1 MLPVNPVDL
10 YQVLTQLDPSE
21 LLLADYAAI
30 SFIYT
35 LITGFLID
43 LLKLA
48 MKEDGISKRKGYILK
63 RASLEKALEQVLTGK
78 SQCIQHVDKR

>member
-1 MLPVNPVDL
+1 MLPINPVDL

-35 LITGFLID
+35 STTGFLID
-43 LLKLA
+43 ILKQA
-48 MKEDGISKRKGYILK
+48 MKEDGISARKGYILK
-63 RASLEKALEQVLTGK
+63 QASLEKALEQVLAGK
-78 SQCIQHVDKR
+78 SKRRQHVDQK